1 MKKLNDRGRQ
11 RLDARLASAKPI
23 DRLQVPPKGWIRA
36 IRDGLGMSGSQL
48 GKRLGASPQ
57 NVDILEKSEVAGTIK
72 LQTLKRVAEALDT
85 TLVYALVPNTSL
97 DEMVRRRA
105 EQIARRALKRVS
117 HSMKLED
124 QETTDSDLQSRI
136 DDYVREELNDRDL
149 WSEL

>member
-72 LQTLKRVAEALDT
+72 LQTLKRVAEALDA

>member
-1 MKKLNDRGRQ
+1 MKKLNDRARQ

-23 DRLQVPPKGWIRA
+23 DRLQAPPKGWIRA

-57 NVDILEKSEVAGTIK
+57 NVDILEKSEVAGTIQ
-72 LQTLKRVAEALDT
+72 LQTLRRVAEALDA

-117 HSMKLED
+117 HTMKLED
-124 QETTDSDLQSRI
+124 QETTDRDIQSRI
-136 DDYVREELNDRDL
+136 DQYVREELNDRDL

>member
-72 LQTLKRVAEALDT
+72 LQTLKRVAEALDA
-85 TLVYALVPNTSL
+85 TLVYALVPN
-97 DEMVRRRA
+97 MP
-105 EQIARRALKRVS
+105 LKRAAFW
-117 HSMKLED
+117 K
-124 QETTDSDLQSRI
+124 
-136 DDYVREELNDRDL
+136 
-149 WSEL
+149 